1 MESVPCNRMPDS
13 SIVSVTE
20 ARSVLVPGLV
30 DGAAGV
36 LRSQGCEVISGKGSE
51 NVIINYPPGSTRQK
65 LTPSTSD
72 ARYRVKLPNGCELRE
87 VEEKGQTCMRLYM
100 VRTGLEATKRIGR

>member
-1 MESVPCNRMPDS
+1 MESVACNRVPIS
-13 SIVSVTE
+13 PLESVTE

-30 DGAAGV
+30 DGAAGM

-65 LTPSTSD
+65 LLASTPD

-100 VRTGLEATKRIGR
+100 VRTGLGAKG